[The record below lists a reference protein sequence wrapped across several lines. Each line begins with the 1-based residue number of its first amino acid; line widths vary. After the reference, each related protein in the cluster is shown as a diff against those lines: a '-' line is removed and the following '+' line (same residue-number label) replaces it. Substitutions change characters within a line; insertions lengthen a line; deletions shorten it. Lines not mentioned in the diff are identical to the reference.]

1 MKKKPESKLNETCLK
16 LGIASSA
23 KLIHKIDDI
32 ADGDLFF
39 LLGQSTVKICE
50 FVNQKFKCRISLIG
64 DKDGEMRSIKRGRIT
79 EKEISNSLIFKINCK
94 ESLIGFVK
102 HLCPEIEK

>member
-1 MKKKPESKLNETCLK
+1 MKKNAKSKLHETCSK

-23 KLIHKIDDI
+23 KLIHKIADI
-32 ADGDLFF
+32 SDGDLVF

-50 FVNQKFKCRISLIG
+50 YVNQKFKCRISLIE
-64 DKDGEMRSIKRGRIT
+64 DGEMRSIKRGRIT
-79 EKEISNSLIFKINCK
+79 KKEISNSLIFRINCK

-102 HLCPEIEK
+102 YLCPEIGK